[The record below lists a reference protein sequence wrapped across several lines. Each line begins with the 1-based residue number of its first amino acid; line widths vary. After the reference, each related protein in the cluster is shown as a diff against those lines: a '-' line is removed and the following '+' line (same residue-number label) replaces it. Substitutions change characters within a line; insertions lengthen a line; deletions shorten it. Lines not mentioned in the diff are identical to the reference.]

1 MIAAAGFLLFAIP
14 SVGGSYWKTFFPGFF
29 VLGLGLSVSVAPLT
43 TVVMSSVESDR
54 AGTASGVNNAVA
66 RVAGV
71 LAIAI
76 LGVLM
81 VRAFGY
87 KLHDS
92 LARLHLSSE
101 VMSYFQSNL
110 TKLGGLQV
118 PSTLDPGMAAAARAC
133 VVEAFV
139 FGFRLVMFI
148 CATLAVAS
156 AVTAWRMIPSPGA
169 HGVQSTEIGPT

>member
-1 MIAAAGFLLFAIP
+1 MIAALGFLLFAIP
-14 SVGGSYWKTFFPGFF
+14 SVGGSYWKAFFPAFF

-92 LARLHLSSE
+92 LARLHLAPD

-110 TKLGGLQV
+110 TKLGALQT
-118 PSTLDPGMAAAARAC
+118 PSTLDPGTAAAARAC
-133 VVEAFV
+133 VVDAFI
-139 FGFRLVMFI
+139 FGFRLVIFI

-156 AVTAWRMIPSPGA
+156 AVTAWRMIPSGRTQTA
-169 HGVQSTEIGPT
+169 RST